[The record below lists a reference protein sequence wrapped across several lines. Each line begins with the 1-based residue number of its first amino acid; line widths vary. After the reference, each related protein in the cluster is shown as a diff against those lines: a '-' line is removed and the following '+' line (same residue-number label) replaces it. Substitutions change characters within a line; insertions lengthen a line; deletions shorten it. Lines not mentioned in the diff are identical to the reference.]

1 MGEGNGAY
9 RDLVG
14 TSELRT
20 TLGRT
25 RSRWDVYIKMDLQ
38 KVGWRNTNWIDL
50 SENGVMWR
58 GLVNSV
64 TNIRVQ

>member
-1 MGEGNGAY
+1 MGERNGAY

-25 RSRWDVYIKMDLQ
+25 RSRWDVYIKMDL
-38 KVGWRNTNWIDL
+38 KELGWGIMNWIDL
-50 SENGVMWR
+50 NQNRDRWR
-58 GLVNSV
+58 GFVNAV
-64 TNIRVQ
+64 MNIRVQ